1 MMRPRDAAFF
11 GFMVGAWGVAIAT
24 YFIFQL
30 TTF

>member
-1 MMRPRDAAFF
+1 MLPRDAAFF
-11 GFMVGAWGVAIAT
+11 GFLAGAWGVALIT

>member
-1 MMRPRDAAFF
+1 MKPSVAAFF
-11 GFMVGAWGVAIAT
+11 GFMGGAWSVALII